1 MKIGFIGLGIMG
13 GPMALNLL
21 KNGVPLNV
29 YNRTKEKAGE
39 HIKKGAIFLDTPK
52 ELAKESNIIILMLSN
67 SNALSN
73 ILEGNF
79 GLLEG
84 LKSEK
89 IIINMSTIE
98 PDFSVALY
106 KKIKLKSPSSSF
118 LEAPVIGSKIP
129 AKEGSLIILASG
141 DKTAFEFSLRYFNM
155 MGKRAL
161 YLGDIPK
168 ASYLKIINNQIMGI
182 TMGALAEGL
191 NLSKKIG
198 LDENVVYDIVNSGAF
213 ANPMFQLKGKN
224 IIENNYEAN
233 FPYKH
238 MQKDLDFAVKLS
250 GEFKAFSPLTSAINN
265 SYILGYDKFKDED
278 MCAIYKSL
286 TFNLS

>member
-13 GPMALNLL
+13 NFMALNLL
-21 KNGVPLNV
+21 KNGVMLNV
-29 YNRTKEKAGE
+29 YNRTKEKAEE
-39 HIKKGAIFLDTPK
+39 HIKKGAIFLDSPK
-52 ELAKESNIIILMLSN
+52 EVAKKSDIIMLMLSD
-67 SNALSN
+67 SKAVSN
-73 ILEGNF
+73 ITDGND

-84 LKSEK
+84 LDGEK

-98 PDFSVALY
+98 PDYSAMLY
-106 KKIKLKSPSSSF
+106 KKIKIKSPSSLF

-129 AKEGSLIILASG
+129 AKEGTLIILAAG
-141 DKTAFEFSLRYFNM
+141 DKKAYDLSTGYFNM
-155 MGKRAL
+155 IGKKVI
-161 YLGDIPK
+161 YLKDVPK

-191 NLSKKIG
+191 SLSKKIG
-198 LDENVVYDIVNSGAF
+198 LDDNTVYDIVNSGAF

-224 IIENNYEAN
+224 IIDNNYETN

-278 MCAIYKSL
+278 MCAIYKTL
-286 TFNLS
+286 NCE

>member
-13 GPMALNLL
+13 NFMALNLL
-21 KNGVPLNV
+21 KNGVMLNV
-29 YNRTKEKAGE
+29 YNRTKEKAEE
-39 HIKKGAIFLDTPK
+39 HIKKGAIFLDSPK
-52 ELAKESNIIILMLSN
+52 KVVKQSDIVILMLSD
-67 SNALSN
+67 SKAVSN
-73 ILEGNF
+73 ITDGNE

-84 LKSEK
+84 LEGEK

-98 PDFSVALY
+98 PDYSTTLY
-106 KKIKLKSPSSSF
+106 KKIKLQSPSSLF
-118 LEAPVIGSKIP
+118 LEAPVIGSKTP
-129 AKEGSLIILASG
+129 AKDGALIILAAG
-141 DKTAFEFSLRYFNM
+141 DKKAFDVSINYFNM
-155 MGKRAL
+155 MGKRII
-161 YLGDIPK
+161 YLGDVPK

-182 TMGALAEGL
+182 IMGALAEGI
-191 NLSKKIG
+191 NLSKKVG

-224 IIENNYEAN
+224 IIENNYETN

-238 MQKDLDFAVKLS
+238 MQKDLNFAVKLS

-286 TFNLS
+286 NFD

>member
-13 GPMALNLL
+13 NFMALNLL
-21 KNGVPLNV
+21 KNGVALNV
-29 YNRTKEKAGE
+29 YNRTKEKSKE
-39 HIKKGAIFLDTPK
+39 HIKKGATFLDSPK
-52 ELAKESNIIILMLSN
+52 DVAKKSDIIIIMLSDSKAVSNITD
-67 SNALSN
+67 
-73 ILEGNF
+73 GDY

-84 LKSEK
+84 LDGEK
-89 IIINMSTIE
+89 TIINMSTIE
-98 PDFSVALY
+98 PDYSVALFE
-106 KKIKLKSPSSSF
+106 KIKIKSPASLF

-129 AKEGSLIILASG
+129 AKEGTLIILAAG
-141 DKTAFEFSLRYFNM
+141 DKKAYDLLIDYFNM
-155 MGKRAL
+155 MGKRVM
-161 YLGDIPK
+161 YLGGIPK

-198 LDENVVYDIVNSGAF
+198 LDDNVIYDIVNSGAF
-213 ANPMFQLKGKN
+213 ANQMFQLKGKN
-224 IIENNYEAN
+224 IIENNYETN

-286 TFNLS
+286 TFKK